1 MYNDTKYNAEVE
13 AAKEKKC
20 QCGKNL
26 LTCECKSKDEAFFEA
41 WTKSL
46 EELKYPT
53 WERSK
58 SKSCSVNNPDCE
70 NCGS

>member
-26 LTCECKSKDEAFFEA
+26 LACECKAKDEAFFEA

-46 EELKYPT
+46 EKMEQPKA
-53 WERSK
+53 
-58 SKSCSVNNPDCE
+58 CSVNNPDCE

>member
-26 LTCECKSKDEAFFEA
+26 LACECKSKDEAFFEA

-46 EELKYPT
+46 EKQEQPKA
-53 WERSK
+53 
-58 SKSCSVNNPDCE
+58 CSVNNPDCE

>member
-26 LTCECKSKDEAFFEA
+26 LTCECKSKDEAFFDA

-46 EELKYPT
+46 EEMEQPKA
-53 WERSK
+53 
-58 SKSCSVNNPDCE
+58 CSVNNPDCE